1 MGFFGGLFTQNQLR
15 VFKRRQCY
23 FHRHRHARSIVYR
36 IMAHQIYL
44 TDGIILKKRDFG
56 EADRL
61 FWIYTE
67 KFGMIMA
74 SAKGVRLEKSKLR
87 GNLDVFTCGDF
98 AVISSKDFWRL
109 VDARET
115 ISLKFNHNSAE
126 QPSLIGGQ
134 VKVFARTASLLA
146 RMIKGEERNEE
157 MWKQLK
163 ILFLNLFKKNVEK
176 KDLKDLEIKSTAA
189 ILKTLGYM
197 DEIPTSM
204 PGLVSAINRAIKES
218 ML

>member
-1 MGFFGGLFTQNQLR
+1 
-15 VFKRRQCY
+15 
-23 FHRHRHARSIVYR
+23 
-36 IMAHQIYL
+36 MAHQIYL
-44 TDGIILKKRDFG
+44 TEGIIMKKRDFG

-176 KDLKDLEIKSTAA
+176 KDLKDLEIRSTAA

-197 DEIPTSM
+197 GEEPSFGN
-204 PGLVSAINRAIKES
+204 GLISAINRAIKES

>member
-1 MGFFGGLFTQNQLR
+1 
-15 VFKRRQCY
+15 
-23 FHRHRHARSIVYR
+23 
-36 IMAHQIYL
+36 MAHQIYL
-44 TDGIILKKRDFG
+44 TEGIIIKKRDFG

-87 GNLDVFTCGDF
+87 GNLDVFTYGDF

-115 ISLKFNHNSAE
+115 ISAKLNHDSAE
-126 QPSLIGGQ
+126 H
-134 VKVFARTASLLA
+134 VKIFARIASLLA

-157 MWKQLK
+157 IWKQLK

-176 KDLKDLEIKSTAA
+176 KDLKDLEIRLTAA

-197 DEIPTSM
+197 EEAPSSGN
-204 PGLVSAINRAIKES
+204 GLISAINRAIKES

>member
-1 MGFFGGLFTQNQLR
+1 
-15 VFKRRQCY
+15 
-23 FHRHRHARSIVYR
+23 
-36 IMAHQIYL
+36 MAHQIYL
-44 TDGIILKKRDFG
+44 TEGIILKKRDFG

-87 GNLDVFTCGDF
+87 GNLDVFTYGEY

-115 ISLKFNHNSAE
+115 ISAKLNHDSAE
-126 QPSLIGGQ
+126 H
-134 VKVFARTASLLA
+134 VKIFARIASLLA

-157 MWKQLK
+157 IWKELK
-163 ILFLNLFKKNVEK
+163 ILFLNLFKKNVGK
-176 KDLKDLEIKSTAA
+176 KDLKYLEIISTAA

-197 DEIPTSM
+197 EEAPSSGN
-204 PGLVSAINRAIKES
+204 GLISAINRAIKES

>member
-1 MGFFGGLFTQNQLR
+1 M
-15 VFKRRQCY
+15 
-23 FHRHRHARSIVYR
+23 S
-36 IMAHQIYL
+36 HQIYL
-44 TDGIILKKRDFG
+44 TEGIILKKRDFG

-87 GNLDVFTCGDF
+87 GNLDVFTYGEY

-109 VDARET
+109 VDAREK
-115 ISLKFNHNSAE
+115 ISAKLNHDSAE
-126 QPSLIGGQ
+126 HTGLIGGQ
-134 VKVFARTASLLA
+134 VKVFARTASLLV
-146 RMIKGEERNEE
+146 RMIKGEERNGEI
-157 MWKQLK
+157 WKQLK
-163 ILFLNLFKKNVEK
+163 FLFLNLFKKNVEK
-176 KDLKDLEIKSTAA
+176 KDLKDLEIRSTAA

-197 DEIPTSM
+197 EEAPSSGN
-204 PGLVSAINRAIKES
+204 GLISAINRAIKES

>member
-1 MGFFGGLFTQNQLR
+1 
-15 VFKRRQCY
+15 
-23 FHRHRHARSIVYR
+23 
-36 IMAHQIYL
+36 MAHQIYL
-44 TDGIILKKRDFG
+44 TEGIILKKRDFG

-87 GNLDVFTCGDF
+87 GNLDVFTFGEY

-115 ISLKFNHNSAE
+115 ISPKLNHSSAE
-126 QPSLIGGQ
+126 QSRLTVRR
-134 VKVFARTASLLA
+134 VKVFANVANLMT

-157 MWKQLK
+157 MWKQVK
-163 ILFLNLFKKNVEK
+163 NLFLNLFKKGDKE

-197 DEIPTSM
+197 EEIPTSM

>member
-1 MGFFGGLFTQNQLR
+1 M
-15 VFKRRQCY
+15 
-23 FHRHRHARSIVYR
+23 
-36 IMAHQIYL
+36 
-44 TDGIILKKRDFG
+44 KKKDFG

-87 GNLDVFTCGDF
+87 GNLDIFTYGDF
-98 AVISSKDFWRL
+98 AVISSKDFWSL
-109 VDARET
+109 VDAIET
-115 ISLKFNHNSAE
+115 VSPKLNCDSAE
-126 QPSLIGGQ
+126 CL
-134 VKVFARTASLLA
+134 KVFAKAANLMA

-157 MWKQLK
+157 LWGHLK
-163 ILFLNLFKKNVEK
+163 NLFFKLFSAQGGSALGGKENLEK
-176 KDLKDLEIKSTAA
+176 KDLKDLEIKSIAA

-197 DEIPTSM
+197 GELPASGK
-204 PGLVSAINRAIKES
+204 GLISATNRAIKES

>member
-1 MGFFGGLFTQNQLR
+1 
-15 VFKRRQCY
+15 
-23 FHRHRHARSIVYR
+23 
-36 IMAHQIYL
+36 MAHQIYL
-44 TDGIILKKRDFG
+44 TEGIILKKRDFG

-87 GNLDVFTCGDF
+87 GNLDVFTYGEY

-115 ISLKFNHNSAE
+115 ISAKLNRSSAE
-126 QPSLIGGQ
+126 QTGLIGGQ

-157 MWKQLK
+157 MWKQVK
-163 ILFLNLFKKNVEK
+163 NLFLNLFKKNVEK

-197 DEIPTSM
+197 EEAPSSGN
-204 PGLVSAINRAIKES
+204 GLISAINRAIKES

>member
-1 MGFFGGLFTQNQLR
+1 M
-15 VFKRRQCY
+15 
-23 FHRHRHARSIVYR
+23 
-36 IMAHQIYL
+36 
-44 TDGIILKKRDFG
+44 KKRDFG

-157 MWKQLK
+157 IWKQVK
-163 ILFLNLFKKNVEK
+163 NLFLNLFKKGDKEK
-176 KDLKDLEIKSTAA
+176 NLKDLERRSVAA

>member
-1 MGFFGGLFTQNQLR
+1 
-15 VFKRRQCY
+15 
-23 FHRHRHARSIVYR
+23 
-36 IMAHQIYL
+36 MAHQIYL
-44 TDGIILKKRDFG
+44 TDGIILKKKDFG

-87 GNLDVFTCGDF
+87 SNLDVFTYGEF

-115 ISLKFNHNSAE
+115 ASLKLNRDSVE
-126 QPSLIGGQ
+126 QTRLVGEQ
-134 VKVFARTASLLA
+134 VKIFTKATNLLI

-157 MWKQLK
+157 LWVL
-163 ILFLNLFKKNVEK
+163 
-176 KDLKDLEIKSTAA
+176 LKDLFLRLFGENISKEDLKELETKSIAA
-189 ILKTLGYM
+189 ILKILGYM
-197 DEIPTSM
+197 DKIPDSQK
-204 PGLVSAINRAIKES
+204 GLISAINRAIKES

>member
-1 MGFFGGLFTQNQLR
+1 
-15 VFKRRQCY
+15 
-23 FHRHRHARSIVYR
+23 
-36 IMAHQIYL
+36 MAHQIYL

-87 GNLDVFTCGDF
+87 GNLDVFTFGDF

-115 ISLKFNHNSAE
+115 ISPKLNHDSAE
-126 QPSLIGGQ
+126 QPRLIGRR
-134 VKVFARTASLLA
+134 VKVFANVTNLMT

-157 MWKQLK
+157 LWTRLK
-163 ILFLNLFKKNVEK
+163 NLFLGLFPAHRGNKNTTM
-176 KDLKDLEIKSTAA
+176 KDLKDLEIRSTAA

-197 DEIPTSM
+197 EKAPSSGN
-204 PGLVSAINRAIKES
+204 GLISAINRAIKES

>member
-1 MGFFGGLFTQNQLR
+1 M
-15 VFKRRQCY
+15 
-23 FHRHRHARSIVYR
+23 
-36 IMAHQIYL
+36 
-44 TDGIILKKRDFG
+44 KKKDFG

-87 GNLDVFTCGDF
+87 GNLDIFTYGEY
-98 AVISSKDFWRL
+98 AVISSKDFWKL
-109 VDARET
+109 VDAREIT
-115 ISLKFNHNSAE
+115 S
-126 QPSLIGGQ
+126 
-134 VKVFARTASLLA
+134 ASLNRNSFERVKIFAKIAGLMA

-157 MWKQLK
+157 MWNQLK
-163 ILFLNLFKKNVEK
+163 NLFLKLFRESTSQEN
-176 KDLKDLEIKSTAA
+176 LKDLETKSMSG

-197 DEIPTSM
+197 EEIPASGR
-204 PGLVSAINRAIKES
+204 GLISAINRAIKES

>member
-1 MGFFGGLFTQNQLR
+1 M
-15 VFKRRQCY
+15 
-23 FHRHRHARSIVYR
+23 
-36 IMAHQIYL
+36 
-44 TDGIILKKRDFG
+44 KKKDFG

-87 GNLDVFTCGDF
+87 GNLDIFTYGDF

-109 VDARET
+109 VDAQET
-115 ISLKFNHNSAE
+115 ISPKLNINSV
-126 QPSLIGGQ
+126 GQ
-134 VKVFARTASLLA
+134 VKVFTKAVNLLI
-146 RMIKGEERNEE
+146 RMIKGEEKNEE
-157 MWKQLK
+157 LWNQAKS
-163 ILFLNLFKKNVEK
+163 LFFKLFPAQGGSVLGGKENLTKE
-176 KDLKDLEIKSTAA
+176 DLKDLETKSIAA

-197 DEIPTSM
+197 EEAPASGK
-204 PGLVSAINRAIKES
+204 GLISAINRAIKES

>member
-1 MGFFGGLFTQNQLR
+1 
-15 VFKRRQCY
+15 
-23 FHRHRHARSIVYR
+23 
-36 IMAHQIYL
+36 MAHQIYL
-44 TDGIILKKRDFG
+44 TEGIIIKKRDFG

-87 GNLDVFTCGDF
+87 GNLDVFTYGDF

-115 ISLKFNHNSAE
+115 ISAKLNHDSAE
-126 QPSLIGGQ
+126 H
-134 VKVFARTASLLA
+134 VKIFARIASLLA

-157 MWKQLK
+157 IWKQLK

-197 DEIPTSM
+197 EEIPTS
-204 PGLVSAINRAIKES
+204 GQILISAINRAIKES

>member
-1 MGFFGGLFTQNQLR
+1 
-15 VFKRRQCY
+15 
-23 FHRHRHARSIVYR
+23 
-36 IMAHQIYL
+36 MAHQIYL
-44 TDGIILKKRDFG
+44 TEGIILKKKDFG

-87 GNLDVFTCGDF
+87 GNLDVFTFGEY

-115 ISLKFNHNSAE
+115 ISPKFNHNSAE
-126 QPSLIGGQ
+126 QTGLIGGQ
-134 VKVFARTASLLA
+134 VKVFAKTAGLLA
-146 RMIKGEERNEE
+146 RMIKGEEKNEE
-157 MWKQLK
+157 IWKQVK
-163 ILFLNLFKKNVEK
+163 NLFLNLFKKNVEK
-176 KDLKDLEIKSTAA
+176 NLKDLEIKSTAA

-197 DEIPTSM
+197 EEIPTSM

>member
-1 MGFFGGLFTQNQLR
+1 
-15 VFKRRQCY
+15 
-23 FHRHRHARSIVYR
+23 
-36 IMAHQIYL
+36 MAHQIYL
-44 TDGIILKKRDFG
+44 TEGIIIKKRDFG

-87 GNLDVFTCGDF
+87 DNLDVFTFGDF

-115 ISLKFNHNSAE
+115 ISPKLNHSSAE
-126 QPSLIGGQ
+126 QT
-134 VKVFARTASLLA
+134 KVFANVANLMA

-157 MWKQLK
+157 IWKQLK

-176 KDLKDLEIKSTAA
+176 KDLKDLEIRSTAA

-197 DEIPTSM
+197 GEEPSFGN
-204 PGLVSAINRAIKES
+204 GLISAINRAIKES

>member
-1 MGFFGGLFTQNQLR
+1 
-15 VFKRRQCY
+15 
-23 FHRHRHARSIVYR
+23 
-36 IMAHQIYL
+36 MAHQIYL
-44 TDGIILKKRDFG
+44 TEGVILKKKDFG

-87 GNLDVFTCGDF
+87 GNLDIFTYGEY
-98 AVISSKDFWRL
+98 AVISSKDFWKL
-109 VDARET
+109 VDAREIT
-115 ISLKFNHNSAE
+115 STSLNRNSFE
-126 QPSLIGGQ
+126 RVNI
-134 VKVFARTASLLA
+134 FAKIAGLMA

-157 MWKQLK
+157 MWNQLK
-163 ILFLNLFKKNVEK
+163 NLFLKLFSAPILSALGGKRDVAKGE
-176 KDLKDLEIKSTAA
+176 LKDLEIKSIAG

-197 DEIPTSM
+197 EEIPASGR
-204 PGLVSAINRAIKES
+204 GLISAINRAIKES

>member
-1 MGFFGGLFTQNQLR
+1 M
-15 VFKRRQCY
+15 
-23 FHRHRHARSIVYR
+23 
-36 IMAHQIYL
+36 
-44 TDGIILKKRDFG
+44 KKKDFG

-87 GNLDVFTCGDF
+87 GNLDIFTYGDF
-98 AVISSKDFWRL
+98 AVISSKDFWSL
-109 VDARET
+109 VDAIET
-115 ISLKFNHNSAE
+115 VSPKLNCDSAE
-126 QPSLIGGQ
+126 CL
-134 VKVFARTASLLA
+134 KVFAKAANLMA

-157 MWKQLK
+157 LWGHLK
-163 ILFLNLFKKNVEK
+163 NLFFKLFKGGAEPACRQAG
-176 KDLKDLEIKSTAA
+176 KDLKDLEIKSIAA

-197 DEIPTSM
+197 GELSASGK
-204 PGLVSAINRAIKES
+204 GLISATNRAIKES